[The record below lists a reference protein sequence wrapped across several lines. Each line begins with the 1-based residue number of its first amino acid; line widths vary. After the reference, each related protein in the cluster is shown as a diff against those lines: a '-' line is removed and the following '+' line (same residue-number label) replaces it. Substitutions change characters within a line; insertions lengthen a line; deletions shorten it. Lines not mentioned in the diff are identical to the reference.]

1 MVAKNTQKKT
11 AAKSEI
17 PSITA
22 RIDRMVDYEG
32 SKIKAF
38 ASVNIGGAFAIHGFK
53 VMESDDGKL
62 SVLCPA
68 TKSEKDGKYYD
79 DAHPITA
86 DARTALNSAILGAY
100 EQRLHMAEDQGEV
113 QAATE
118 AAPTQTM

>member
-1 MVAKNTQKKT
+1 MTAKNTQKKS

-17 PSITA
+17 PSVTA

-38 ASVNIGGAFAIHGFK
+38 ASVTIGGAFAVHGFK
-53 VMESDDGKL
+53 VYESEDGKL

-68 TKSEKDGKYYD
+68 TKSQKDGKYYE
-79 DAHPITA
+79 DAHPISA
-86 DARTALNSAILGAY
+86 DARTALNGAVLDAY

-113 QAATE
+113 QASE
-118 AAPTQTM
+118 AEQTQTM